1 MLKFKRN
8 TKNETLK
15 ELHIHFASRFQKAVE
30 LLQAGILTTEDA
42 KFFCENEPTVSY
54 VIEDLK
60 RKKSDELKKQANKAI
75 LERDKQ
81 TIDINIE
88 LIEKERAVLED
99 EFSRLMLAEPV
110 APEDALQKQ
119 RDLNYLSDRMKA
131 CDVILKDL
139 ENCKVKHFKVQR
151 GRPQKKEPKPISE
164 LAKDFEDS
172 KVDNEIL
179 DKEIFDSISK
189 LCVSNKKYIYSYI
202 QKMLELEQGI
212 N

>member
-1 MLKFKRN
+1 MIKKQNNYKKTIQLLRS
-8 TKNETLK
+8 
-15 ELHIHFASRFQKAVE
+15 HFSDRFQKAIELFQSKILSVE
-30 LLQAGILTTEDA
+30 DIN
-42 KFFCENEPTVSY
+42 FFCDNEPTVSY

-60 RKKSDELKKQANKAI
+60 RKKSEELKKQANKAI